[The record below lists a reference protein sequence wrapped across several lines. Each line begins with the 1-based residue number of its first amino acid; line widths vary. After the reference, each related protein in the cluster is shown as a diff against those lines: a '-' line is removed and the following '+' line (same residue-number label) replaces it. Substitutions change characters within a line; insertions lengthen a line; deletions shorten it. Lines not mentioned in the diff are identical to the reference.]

1 METIT
6 SLQTGPLGVNTYII
20 PLAGH
25 AVIIV
30 DPAACTFTHDETKIT
45 DWLREHQK
53 SPIGI
58 FITHG
63 HFDHITGLPVLKNVY
78 PECRIVIHKDDA
90 AALGSTTIPS
100 QIAALKTM
108 GLEQLLPALQ
118 HIPAEDL
125 TVSGNELL
133 NTVFTG
139 NYEKEI
145 KTVLSQ
151 WKVIHTPG
159 HSKGSV
165 CLYNAVQKELI
176 SGDTVFYHSYGR
188 TDLGG
193 DENEIIRSLVM
204 LKGIIHPDTIVYPGH
219 DYYGFTFAENFR

>member
-6 SLQTGPLGVNTYII
+6 CLHTGPLGVNTYII
-20 PLAGH
+20 PLAEN

-30 DPAACTFTHDETKIT
+30 DPAACAFTHDETKIT
-45 DWLREHQK
+45 DWLSEHQK
-53 SPIGI
+53 SPAGI

-63 HFDHITGLPVLKNVY
+63 HFDHITGLPVLKNAY
-78 PECRIVIHKDDA
+78 PHCGIAIHKDDA
-90 AALGSTTIPS
+90 GVLGSATASS
-100 QIAALKTM
+100 QIAALETM
-108 GLEQLLPALQ
+108 GLEHFLPALH
-118 HIPAEDL
+118 HIPAADI

-133 NTVFTG
+133 NNVFTG
-139 NYEKEI
+139 NYDKEI
-145 KTVLSQ
+145 QTALSQ

-165 CLYNAVQKELI
+165 CLYNEFRKELI
-176 SGDTVFYHSYGR
+176 TGDTLFYRSYGR

-204 LKGIIHPDTIVYPGH
+204 LKEAILPDTVVYPGH